1 MADLDLKQYIDQFLD
16 YLEIERNCSPL
27 TTRNY
32 RHYLKRFY
40 KFLKKEDSGQLP
52 TLANLNMENVR
63 KFRIYL
69 ARLETKEGAF
79 LKKVTQG
86 YHVIALRAFLK
97 WLIKNDKKVVAPEKI
112 ELPKKE
118 DRQLKFLTAEQVE
131 RLLNQPLISSKNGL
145 RDKSIL
151 EMLFSTG
158 LRVSELSAL
167 NRDQINLKT
176 RELSIIGKGRKA
188 RVVFISKRAV
198 SWLGRYLVSRDD
210 HYSPLFIRYSGK
222 MGVDVADEA
231 MRLSV
236 RSIQRV
242 IEKYRKK
249 AQIPI
254 RVTPHVLRHSF
265 ATDLLFHGADL
276 RSVQELL
283 GHKNIATTQIYTHV
297 TDKRLR
303 ETHEKFHS
311 GNE

>member
-1 MADLDLKQYIDQFLD
+1 MVDLKQYIGQFLD

-32 RHYLKRFY
+32 HHYLKRLH
-40 KFLKKEDSGQLP
+40 KFLKKEKQGQPPVLADL
-52 TLANLNMENVR
+52 TLENVR
-63 KFRIYL
+63 KFRIFL
-69 ARLETKEGAF
+69 ARLQTKEGAF
-79 LKKVTQG
+79 LKKITQG

-112 ELPKKE
+112 DLPKKE
-118 DRQLKFLTAEQVE
+118 DSQIKFLTAEQVE

-145 RDKSIL
+145 RDKAIL
-151 EMLFSTG
+151 ETLFSTG
-158 LRVSELSAL
+158 LRVSELSSL
-167 NRDQINLKT
+167 NREQINLKT
-176 RELSIIGKGRKA
+176 RELSVIGKGRKV
-188 RVVFISKRAV
+188 RVVFISKKAV

-210 HYSPLFIRYSGK
+210 HYTPLFIRYSGK
-222 MGVDVADEA
+222 MGIDVSDEA

-236 RSIQRV
+236 RSVQRV
-242 IEKYRKK
+242 IEKYGKK
-249 AQIPI
+249 AQISI

-283 GHKNIATTQIYTHV
+283 GHKNIATTQIYTHI